1 MKIRR
6 KISLSWD
13 SSTVASFR
21 RRKKLWAGVT
31 AVCVFLRVV
40 FPEFWDMIEGI
51 TITYMSGYA
60 LYATFDGGEQGA
72 KAVEAVENSN
82 DSD

>member
-1 MKIRR
+1 M
-6 KISLSWD
+6 
-13 SSTVASFR
+13 
-21 RRKKLWAGVT
+21 
-31 AVCVFLRVV
+31 